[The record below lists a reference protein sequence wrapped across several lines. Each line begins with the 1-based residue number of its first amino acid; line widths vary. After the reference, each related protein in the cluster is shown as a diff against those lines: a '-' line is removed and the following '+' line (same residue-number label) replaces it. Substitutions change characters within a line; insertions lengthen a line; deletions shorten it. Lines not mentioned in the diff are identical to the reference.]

1 MIFIFGALPLFITK
15 VVIEYLWKR
24 FRNSDPNKVNRSR
37 NIERIRI
44 NQELT
49 QVETELNQ
57 QNARLAA
64 VQERLEGILNEIVQL
79 ENQSLEYLNRF
90 NELRG
95 NAERLKEDKNRN
107 LNQIYNAQLANVDA
121 GGPEF
126 LKNALEGR
134 KAAFSQGFYS
144 YITEIY
150 AEQEAARRIGIL
162 QSAFDNWSNQNFN

>member
-1 MIFIFGALPLFITK
+1 
-15 VVIEYLWKR
+15 
-24 FRNSDPNKVNRSR
+24 
-37 NIERIRI
+37 
-44 NQELT
+44 
-49 QVETELNQ
+49 
-57 QNARLAA
+57 